1 MQFDFFRKGLEI
13 PSFMANL
20 RFVIE
25 KDWIESAD
33 VEKETK
39 KYYDSIVGSR
49 EDFELD
55 EGLNNRY
62 INDSFNNDLNLN
74 SNLMGL
80 NRRSSI

>member
-1 MQFDFFRKGLEI
+1 
-13 PSFMANL
+13 MANL